1 MTPGLVWRASPLVS
15 FQLPSADSRFTLRA
29 MALSDPVWKAWTTAT
44 ELTPAATPRT
54 TLPKRPDVFPGLA
67 EQVLPAA
74 DLQSASERAVV
85 ENFSAV
91 TGLRVRDKP
100 TAGFRAQW
108 GLPGDSTCLNL
119 TPTPWKLART
129 RDRGTLQCGRR
140 LDICS
145 AMFEQHRTNG
155 LGARGTH
162 NVTTN
167 TCGVSLSIYI
177 RSNLLFFQ
185 LPDLELRP
193 AIMCHIRFGWNV
205 PLSGGT
211 RGELKWFAALCFC
224 HQMAFRLGNVV

>member
-1 MTPGLVWRASPLVS
+1 MTPGLVWTASPLVS
-15 FQLPSADSRFTLRA
+15 FQLTSADSRFTLRS
-29 MALSDPVWKAWTTAT
+29 MALSDPVWRAWTTAT

-54 TLPKRPDVFPGLA
+54 TLPKRPDVFPGLT

-74 DLQSASERAVV
+74 DLQSACDRAVV
-85 ENFSAV
+85 ENFSEV

-145 AMFEQHRTNG
+145 AMFEQRNTAPYKRTVCERRW
-155 LGARGTH
+155 LHTHAQCHDKHLRGFAFDINTKQPPIFSF
-162 NVTTN
+162 VT
-167 TCGVSLSIYI
+167 
-177 RSNLLFFQ
+177 
-185 LPDLELRP
+185 
-193 AIMCHIRFGWNV
+193 WNCV
-205 PLSGGT
+205 PLPC
-211 RGELKWFAALCFC
+211 AI
-224 HQMAFRLGNVV
+224 